1 MTKRSEFDDI
11 FRQYHSA
18 LYFFARQ
25 YVDDEEECRDIV
37 TAAFERLWSNFK
49 SVSAESAKSFLYV
62 ATRNLCIDYA
72 RHRSR
77 QRAYVRYCETMT
89 REVADN
95 TDLMEHE
102 ERLRQIASRIAR
114 LQQPTRDI
122 FVACYVERKKYKEV
136 GQERGI
142 SVSTVKKHIVRAL
155 RIMRESRHIAE

>member
-37 TAAFERLWSNFK
+37 TAAYERLWSNFK

-89 REVADN
+89 RDVADD
-95 TDLMEHE
+95 TDLLERE
-102 ERLRQIASRIAR
+102 ERLRHIASR
-114 LQQPTRDI
+114 LGESPPFS
-122 FVACYVERKKYKEV
+122 FVEWQAVDN
-136 GQERGI
+136 Q
-142 SVSTVKKHIVRAL
+142 L
-155 RIMRESRHIAE
+155 MRVLNTHGSPN